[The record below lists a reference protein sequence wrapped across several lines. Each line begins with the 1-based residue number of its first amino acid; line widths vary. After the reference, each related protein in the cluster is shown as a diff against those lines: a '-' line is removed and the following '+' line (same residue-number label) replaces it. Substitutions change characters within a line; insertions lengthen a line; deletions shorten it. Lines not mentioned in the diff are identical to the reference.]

1 MIVALNEL
9 PLISQPL
16 PSITQLP
23 GGGAGGGAGVGV
35 GGAPPSATHNNALV
49 SPAFKSEITF
59 KYASSSIC
67 AMIAED
73 FMVGLPDRMIAAA
86 PETCGHATEAPLLVD
101 EEVSELIPADRTPL
115 PGAQMFT
122 HRP

>member
-73 FMVGLPDRMIAAA
+73 FMVGFPDRMIAAA
-86 PETCGHATEAPLLVD
+86 PETCGHAMEVPLNVALP
-101 EEVSELIPADRTPL
+101 VSDLCDADSTSL
-115 PGAQMFT
+115 PGAQMSVQE
-122 HRP
+122 P